1 MQLLIQRGQRNSYP
15 SPVFQLWAKFELR
28 EDENALITKYKVSK
42 SVLVEGNTWQDIK
55 KAAMYS
61 CALSLIG
68 YILISISAMRMRMP
82 LFELILAI
90 PLLTW
95 AIFNRIREKIIVRD
109 ILDGR
114 NFTCNSIGILM
125 EKEKTIT
132 DMAVMFRQFLEA
144 MKNWDSREVIDIE
157 PYAQPKLR
165 VIEPPNAAE

>member
-42 SVLVEGNTWQDIK
+42 TVLVEGDTWRDIK
-55 KAAMYS
+55 KATMYS

-68 YILISISAMRMRMP
+68 YVLISISTVRMP
-82 LFELILAI
+82 LIELILAI

-95 AIFNRIREKIIVRD
+95 AIFKRIREKIIVQD

-144 MKNWDSREVIDIE
+144 MKNWESREVIDIE

>member
-1 MQLLIQRGQRNSYP
+1 MQLLIHRGQRDSYP

-42 SVLVEGNTWQDIK
+42 TVLVEGDTWRDIK
-55 KAAMYS
+55 KATMYS

-68 YILISISAMRMRMP
+68 YVLISISTVRMP
-82 LFELILAI
+82 LIELILAI

-95 AIFNRIREKIIVRD
+95 AIFKRIREKIIVQD

-144 MKNWDSREVIDIE
+144 MKNWESREVIDIE

>member
-1 MQLLIQRGQRNSYP
+1 MQLLIHRGQRDSYP

-42 SVLVEGNTWQDIK
+42 TVLVEGDTWRDIK
-55 KAAMYS
+55 KATMYS

-68 YILISISAMRMRMP
+68 YVLISISTVRMP
-82 LFELILAI
+82 LIELILAI

-95 AIFNRIREKIIVRD
+95 AIFKRIREKIIVQD

-144 MKNWDSREVIDIE
+144 MKNWESRQVIDIE